1 MTKIR
6 VRKGIRS
13 YQGMS
18 DYIYLALTLFF
29 LVACGLAVFLP
40 LLYVV
45 SASFS
50 SPSAIGNGRVYL
62 LPVDLSLAGYTAV
75 VTSSRVWLGFRNSVI
90 YTVLGTTLNIAMTM
104 LAAYPLSRKD
114 LKGRGVIMKLFTF
127 TMLFGGG
134 MIPNYLLMSN
144 LNLLNTVWVM
154 IIPGA
159 ISVYNMIV
167 ARTYIV
173 NSIPSELYESASL
186 DGCTDDRYL
195 WSIVLPLSKPIIAV
209 LVLWYAVGHW
219 NAYFNAMIY
228 LKDKSRSPLQIVLR
242 EFLIVEDMS
251 EANIADNI
259 EAYGLDVICEK
270 PLGASM
276 EACVRIYNKIKN
288 AGLKLAVTMSH
299 RFEHEKQTVEQLVKS
314 GMYGKLNYVVSRL
327 NIVRGLYANIN
338 TVERYVTDCL
348 VHNLDTMRGMAGA
361 DVKTVYADYWPHTDN
376 GEYIGWSGLTML
388 EMTNGVRA
396 SLEESFANGSTMD
409 GWSNEYLRAEC
420 TDGTIIASH
429 KKVTLRSDCGLP
441 YPQEAEM
448 PLAKGDYWDHA
459 LIIRSFIRWLD
470 GGDAPVTCID
480 DNMQCAALMFAAIES
495 AKTEKKIDVQEYLR
509 KYL

>member
-1 MTKIR
+1 MTKIK

-62 LPVDLSLAGYTAV
+62 LPVDLSLEGYTAV

-90 YTVLGTTLNIAMTM
+90 YTVLGTTLNIAMTL

-134 MIPNYLLMSN
+134 MIPNYLLMNN

-173 NSIPSELYESASL
+173 NSIPTELYESASL

-259 EAYGLDVICEK
+259 EAYMDQLY
-270 PLGASM
+270 M
-276 EACVRIYNKIKN
+276 KN
-288 AGLKLAVTMSH
+288 LYQYSLI
-299 RFEHEKQTVEQLVKS
+299 
-314 GMYGKLNYVVSRL
+314 VVSA
-327 NIVRGLYANIN
+327 VPVMALYPVIQK
-338 TVERYVTDCL
+338 YF
-348 VHNLDTMRGMAGA
+348 
-361 DVKTVYADYWPHTDN
+361 VK
-376 GEYIGWSGLTML
+376 GIML
-388 EMTNGVRA
+388 
-396 SLEESFANGSTMD
+396 GS
-409 GWSNEYLRAEC
+409 
-420 TDGTIIASH
+420 I
-429 KKVTLRSDCGLP
+429 
-441 YPQEAEM
+441 
-448 PLAKGDYWDHA
+448 KG
-459 LIIRSFIRWLD
+459 
-470 GGDAPVTCID
+470 
-480 DNMQCAALMFAAIES
+480 
-495 AKTEKKIDVQEYLR
+495 
-509 KYL
+509 

>member
-1 MTKIR
+1 MPKRFIQVGTGGFGRYWCRRIIPSIADVAVPVAAVDVNAEALQNAEFAGIPEECRYTDIR
-6 VRKGIRS
+6 EALKKHKADFIVLVIPPQFREA
-13 YQGMS
+13 
-18 DYIYLALTLFF
+18 YID
-29 LVACGLAVFLP
+29 LAV
-40 LLYVV
+40 
-45 SASFS
+45 
-50 SPSAIGNGRVYL
+50 
-62 LPVDLSLAGYTAV
+62 
-75 VTSSRVWLGFRNSVI
+75 
-90 YTVLGTTLNIAMTM
+90 
-104 LAAYPLSRKD
+104 
-114 LKGRGVIMKLFTF
+114 
-127 TMLFGGG
+127 
-134 MIPNYLLMSN
+134 
-144 LNLLNTVWVM
+144 
-154 IIPGA
+154 
-159 ISVYNMIV
+159 
-167 ARTYIV
+167 
-173 NSIPSELYESASL
+173 E
-186 DGCTDDRYL
+186 
-195 WSIVLPLSKPIIAV
+195 
-209 LVLWYAVGHW
+209 
-219 NAYFNAMIY
+219 
-228 LKDKSRSPLQIVLR
+228 
-242 EFLIVEDMS
+242 
-251 EANIADNI
+251 
-259 EAYGLDVICEK
+259 YGLDVICEK

-276 EACVRIYNKIKN
+276 EARVRIYNKMKN

-396 SLEESFANGSTMD
+396 SLEESFANGSTLD

-495 AKTEKKIDVQEYLR
+495 AKTGKKIDVQEYLC

>member
-1 MTKIR
+1 M
-6 VRKGIRS
+6 
-13 YQGMS
+13 
-18 DYIYLALTLFF
+18 
-29 LVACGLAVFLP
+29 
-40 LLYVV
+40 
-45 SASFS
+45 
-50 SPSAIGNGRVYL
+50 
-62 LPVDLSLAGYTAV
+62 
-75 VTSSRVWLGFRNSVI
+75 I

-259 EAYGLDVICEK
+259 EAYGLDREELKYPITNNIREAAARVKDFFYCIAE
-270 PLGASM
+270 PEPTYLGEEIPIKTAS
-276 EACVRIYNKIKN
+276 ASLTDDKIK
-288 AGLKLAVTMSH
+288 V
-299 RFEHEKQTVEQLVKS
+299 
-314 GMYGKLNYVVSRL
+314 
-327 NIVRGLYANIN
+327 
-338 TVERYVTDCL
+338 
-348 VHNLDTMRGMAGA
+348 
-361 DVKTVYADYWPHTDN
+361 
-376 GEYIGWSGLTML
+376 
-388 EMTNGVRA
+388 
-396 SLEESFANGSTMD
+396 
-409 GWSNEYLRAEC
+409 
-420 TDGTIIASH
+420 
-429 KKVTLRSDCGLP
+429 
-441 YPQEAEM
+441 
-448 PLAKGDYWDHA
+448 
-459 LIIRSFIRWLD
+459 
-470 GGDAPVTCID
+470 
-480 DNMQCAALMFAAIES
+480 
-495 AKTEKKIDVQEYLR
+495 
-509 KYL
+509 